1 MASGFRTFHV
11 RNDVC
16 GSKNNMDLTQ
26 LGLYDQAIIVF
37 AALVLF
43 TSFIMLAQARVI
55 PLIYTFAWQGA
66 LLAVVTALVALV
78 SNHPH
83 LYISAALTVALKVFL
98 IPWLLYRLAVRLNIR
113 HDAETIKHPSLLLLG
128 GAGLVIFSYYVA
140 LPIVRLSGLAT
151 RNTIAVSIA
160 VVLVGML
167 LMIAR
172 KKAVAQVIGFMSIEN
187 GLFFSA
193 VVSTYGMPLIVE
205 LGVAFDVLVAAILF
219 GVFFFHMR
227 ESFDTL
233 DVDQLNRLSE
243 ARETILS
250 HEDASAASSEERP

>member
-1 MASGFRTFHV
+1 MI
-11 RNDVC
+11 
-16 GSKNNMDLTQ
+16 LTQ
-26 LGLYDQAIIVF
+26 LTLYQQAIIVF

-43 TSFIMLAQARVI
+43 TSFIMLAQARI
-55 PLIYTFAWQGA
+55 MPLIFAFAWQG
-66 LLAVVTALVALV
+66 LLLSVVTALVAYV
-78 SNHPH
+78 SDHPH
-83 LYISAALTVALKVFL
+83 LYISAAMTVVLKVIV
-98 IPWLLYRLAVRLNIR
+98 IPYLLYRLARRLNL
-113 HDAETIKHPSLLLLG
+113 HYDAEQIKHPSLLLLA

-140 LPIVRLSGLAT
+140 LPIVHLSGLAT

-160 VVLVGML
+160 TVLIGML

-233 DVDQLNRLSE
+233 DVDRLTRLSE
-243 ARETILS
+243 T
-250 HEDASAASSEERP
+250 HEPPPLDAAEDTPPGGQP

>member
-1 MASGFRTFHV
+1 MSLGA
-11 RNDVC
+11 
-16 GSKNNMDLTQ
+16 LT
-26 LGLYDQAIIVF
+26 LYQQAIILF

-43 TSFIMLAQARVI
+43 TSFVMLAQARVM
-55 PLIYTFAWQGA
+55 PLIFAFAWQGL
-66 LLAVVTALVALV
+66 LLAVVTALVAFV
-78 SNHPH
+78 SGHPH
-83 LYISAALTVALKVFL
+83 LYVSAALTIALKVIA
-98 IPWLLYRLAVRLNIR
+98 IPYLLYRLALQL
-113 HDAETIKHPSLLLLG
+113 HLQLEAESIAHPSLLLLA

-140 LPIVRLSGLAT
+140 LPIVHLSGLAT

-160 VVLVGML
+160 TVLIGML

-233 DVDQLNRLSE
+233 DVDQLTRLSE
-243 ARETILS
+243 A
-250 HEDASAASSEERP
+250 HEPPPLEPEGGAPGDRG

>member
-1 MASGFRTFHV
+1 MTLA
-11 RNDVC
+11 
-16 GSKNNMDLTQ
+16 Q
-26 LGLYDQAIIVF
+26 LSLYEQAIIVF

-43 TSFIMLAQARVI
+43 TSFIMLAQSRVL
-55 PLIYTFAWQGA
+55 PLIYAFAWQGA
-66 LLAVVTALVALV
+66 LLAVATALVAFV

-83 LYISAALTVALKVFL
+83 LYISAGLTVALKVFL
-98 IPWLLYRLAVRLNIR
+98 IPMLLHRLALRLNI
-113 HDAETIKHPSLLLLG
+113 HYEAEVIKHPSLLMLCG
-128 GAGLVIFSYYVA
+128 VGLVIFSYHVA

-160 VVLVGML
+160 IVLVGML

-172 KKAVAQVIGFMSIEN
+172 KKAVSQVIGFMCIEN
-187 GLFFSA
+187 GLFFAA

-227 ESFDTL
+227 ESLDSL
-233 DVDQLNRLSE
+233 DVGRLNRLSE
-243 ARETILS
+243 AHGAILS
-250 HEDASAASSEERP
+250 HEESRETPAGGHP